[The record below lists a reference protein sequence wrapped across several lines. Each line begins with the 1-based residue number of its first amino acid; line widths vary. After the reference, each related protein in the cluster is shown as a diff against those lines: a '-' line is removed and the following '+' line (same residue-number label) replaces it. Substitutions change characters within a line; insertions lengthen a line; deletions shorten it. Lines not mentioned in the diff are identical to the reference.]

1 MGLGSRTPTTTST
14 RNSTTNTADSGVCA
28 ISPSDLVGYTGNAL
42 NRIKDLEQR
51 VAELEAANV
60 QVNQL
65 SDLSQQVGWVGGIT
79 YAGTAG
85 WTQTEYGTLIPP
97 AGFYI
102 GNVIPGYHAGFY
114 DATGT
119 LQLGFGT
126 DGTLSGA
133 SYPGSNYVTFNTLT
147 GSPGGNMT
155 LGAISITNGSFYTW
169 DGTDTVTIT
178 EKGVYAYNLCINGAS
193 SDLNDT
199 EAFHMEQSAAGA
211 WPFSFTTREWGG
223 VVDEDGRFIAS
234 GTNIGI
240 ITTVPCTLE
249 IQWIGADDPGANVFG
264 GSFFQIIKLA
274 RIA

>member
-42 NRIKDLEQR
+42 NRIKELEQR

-114 DATGT
+114 DATGA

-133 SYPGSNYVTFNTLT
+133 SAPGYDYMTLNTMSGTQGTTLALGTVSASRGSAITLT
-147 GSPGGNMT
+147 NST
-155 LGAISITNGSFYTW
+155 
-169 DGTDTVTIT
+169 TIT
-178 EKGVYAYNLCINGAS
+178 LSSKGIYAYNLIIKGS
-193 SDLNDT
+193 SADTNDN
-199 EAFHMEQSAAGA
+199 EVFSLSQSFG
-211 WPFSFTTREWGG
+211 WPFSFHTGEWAG
-223 VVDEDGRFIAS
+223 VVDEDNRFYAT
-234 GTNIGI
+234 GTNIGFV
-240 ITTVPCTLE
+240 TTAPCTVS
-249 IQWIGADDPGANVFG
+249 IDWNGGDDPTAAVIE
-264 GSFFQIIKLA
+264 GSFQVVKLQNL
-274 RIA
+274 